1 MRTVAVGAL
10 VALAAATTGCGVVQD
25 PRDVKAEVT
34 DDEQPSPL
42 RSLLPTEEVLL
53 ASEAVRGG
61 AFYDSMQQPS
71 MAFCDGDLP
80 SQGRRIEQRAVSVG
94 PDYEQ
99 LSREEINATGL
110 GDHVFASATRFE
122 PGQAKVALDE
132 LRMAVAR
139 CDPET
144 WLQDEEL
151 VNRRNEV
158 HSTSVVVDGLPE
170 DHVVTAYTELIDHG
184 PVTEEFEK
192 LLVSFR
198 RGDVVVTID
207 GAPVRAEVFAEQAA
221 SRLAELP
228 ADEVGE

>member
-1 MRTVAVGAL
+1 MAVAI
-10 VALAAATTGCGVVQD
+10 ALAGASIATAGCAD

-34 DDEQPSPL
+34 DDDQPSPL

-53 ASEAVRGG
+53 ASEAVTGG

-99 LSREEINATGL
+99 LTREEIDETGL
-110 GDHVFASATRFE
+110 GDYVFASATRFE

-132 LRMAVAR
+132 LRLAIAR

-158 HSTSVVVDGLPE
+158 HATSIEVDGLPE
-170 DHVVTAYTELIDHG
+170 DHVVTGYTELIDYG
-184 PVTEEFEK
+184 PVTEDFEK

-221 SRLAELP
+221 TTLASLP
-228 ADEVGE
+228 ATEVGE